1 MSLGPKVTIKD
12 LLYSYDDPSVT
23 FIKFCFS
30 YSSVMI
36 TLNSIFVQSLCPLC
50 ANMIHLVSSPV
61 AWPKWLVTPLVP
73 VIPARKIIH
82 LIKLVDYLLVQADKP
97 WCYFQWAF
105 GANMTLC
112 YRRCDVIT
120 SHRR

>member
-1 MSLGPKVTIKD
+1 MSIWPKVTIKD

-61 AWPKWLVTPLVP
+61 AWPKWIVTPLVP
-73 VIPARKIIH
+73 VIPARKVIH
-82 LIKLVDYLLVQADKP
+82 LISS
-97 WCYFQWAF
+97 WIISS
-105 GANMTLC
+105 
-112 YRRCDVIT
+112 YRRTNHGVI
-120 SHRR
+120 SSRHLVPK